1 MTNGWKGLIRMRCE
15 NCGGT
20 LKLVNGAYE
29 CEHCHSRYAKDPLY
43 ENTEVAIRYV
53 EADDFGRRTK
63 DSLIAQN
70 VYSRLEALNINTF
83 YQHASVEDLSGE
95 EMERACTSAIDSA
108 KILIILAG
116 SEEHFSKLL
125 SQNKELLSKKKIIPI
140 YFDMNAYDMPSE
152 ISAYQ
157 AVNLDNVGAIED
169 LAKNI
174 LILLGRNNEA
184 DDLKANKKAFSKKKK
199 ITLITCI
206 TLITILMCTAI
217 YIVFGTAYVLPSKK
231 YDKAEQLISEQKYVD
246 AIDILDALKDY
257 KNSQNLLKNIYA
269 QYGGYYLDNK
279 SGVGL
284 HINITGA
291 SRADVAI
298 TIVTSKNTVVK
309 ITESAAI
316 TKNEIHFEYND
327 SQNNQGT
334 VNIILK
340 NDGID
345 LTISSDDERNIF
357 FALADK
363 SDQPIT
369 KAIDRKTLMNW
380 LETKI
385 SMSQIKAQGYEI
397 ELYSSNTLYHS
408 HILYQIKNTDIIL
421 TMLDWDFSE
430 SAKRDEGEKLS
441 DRILFGITAPADI
454 ICPDSIGKKYE
465 PFVDG
470 DILYWPGGIPDRA
483 PGDGDISTYL
493 AITNYY
499 ENKSNKI
506 AADTQIGFTSKNIL
520 TPENWELLMVNILEE
535 KVESYGDEYY
545 ALSTDNGGRAVYLAE
560 SKTHMLFAFDASD
573 LEDRDSYAL
582 FKINRTTREVTFIGE
597 APHDFNYWADY
608 DWELYYPELESE
620 FTINHYD

>member
-1 MTNGWKGLIRMRCE
+1 MTNGWKGLIRMKCE
-15 NCGGT
+15 NCGGA

-95 EMERACTSAIDSA
+95 EMERACTSATDSA

-184 DDLKANKKAFSKKKK
+184 DDLKANKKAFTKKKK

-269 QYGGYYLDNK
+269 QYDGYYLDNK

-316 TKNEIHFEYND
+316 SKNAIHFEYND

-345 LTISSDDERNIF
+345 LTVSSNNEKNIF
-357 FALADK
+357 FALAEK

-369 KAIDRKTLMNW
+369 KEIDRKTLLNW

-385 SMSQIKAQGYEI
+385 SMSQIKALGYEI
-397 ELYSSNTLYHS
+397 EEYSLMERDGLNR
-408 HILYQIKNTDIIL
+408 LYQIKNTDIIL
-421 TMLDWDFSE
+421 AMFGLDISE
-430 SAKRDEGEKLS
+430 GADRGEGKELS
-441 DRILFGITAPADI
+441 DKILFGIMAPADI
-454 ICPDSIGKKYE
+454 ICPDCVGKEYE
-465 PFVDG
+465 PFIENDV
-470 DILYWPGGIPDRA
+470 LYWPGADVGEGPIGLDM
-483 PGDGDISTYL
+483 GVYSESKESK
-493 AITNYY
+493 IT
-499 ENKSNKI
+499 SN
-506 AADTQIGFTSKNIL
+506 TQIGLASKNIL
-520 TPENWELLMVNILEE
+520 TPENWESIMNEILKE

-545 ALSTDNGGRAVYLAE
+545 ALSADNGGSATYLAE
-560 SKTHMLFAFDASD
+560 SKTHMLFAFDASYLD
-573 LEDRDSYAL
+573 DRDSYAL
-582 FKINRTTREVTFIGE
+582 FNINRTTRDVTFVGE
-597 APHDFNYWADY
+597 VQHTFDDAENSNWQ
-608 DWELYYPELESE
+608 LYYPELESE
-620 FTINHYD
+620 FTINRYD

>member
-1 MTNGWKGLIRMRCE
+1 MTNGWKGLIRMKCE
-15 NCGGT
+15 NCGGA

-95 EMERACTSAIDSA
+95 EMERACTSATDSA

-269 QYGGYYLDNK
+269 QYDGYYLDNK

-316 TKNEIHFEYND
+316 SKNAIHFEYND

-345 LTISSDDERNIF
+345 LTVSSDDERNIF
-357 FALADK
+357 FALAEK

-369 KAIDRKTLMNW
+369 KEIDRKTLLNW

-385 SMSQIKAQGYEI
+385 SMSQIKALGYEI
-397 ELYSSNTLYHS
+397 EEYRLMERDGLNR
-408 HILYQIKNTDIIL
+408 LYQIKNTDIIL
-421 TMLDWDFSE
+421 AMFGLDISE
-430 SAKRDEGEKLS
+430 GADRGEGKELNDK
-441 DRILFGITAPADI
+441 ILFGIMAPADI
-454 ICPDSIGKKYE
+454 ICPDCVGKEYE
-465 PFVDG
+465 PFIENDV
-470 DILYWPGGIPDRA
+470 LYWPGADVGEGPIGLDM
-483 PGDGDISTYL
+483 GVYSESKESK
-493 AITNYY
+493 IT
-499 ENKSNKI
+499 SN
-506 AADTQIGFTSKNIL
+506 TQIGLTSKNIL
-520 TPENWELLMVNILEE
+520 TPENWESIMNKLLEE

-545 ALSTDNGGRAVYLAE
+545 ALSADNGGRAVYLAE
-560 SKTHMLFAFDASD
+560 SKTHMLFAFDASYLD
-573 LEDRDSYAL
+573 DRDSYAL
-582 FKINRTTREVTFIGE
+582 FKINRTTRDVTFVGE
-597 APHDFNYWADY
+597 VPHTFDY
-608 DWELYYPELESE
+608 AETSDWQLYYPELESE
-620 FTINHYD
+620 FTINRYD

>member
-1 MTNGWKGLIRMRCE
+1 MTNGWKGLIRMKCE
-15 NCGGT
+15 NCGGA

-95 EMERACTSAIDSA
+95 EMERACASAIDSA

-206 TLITILMCTAI
+206 TLITILMCSAI

-231 YDKAEQLISEQKYVD
+231 YDKAGQLISEQKYVD

-269 QYGGYYLDNK
+269 QYSGYYYDKESN
-279 SGVGL
+279 VGL
-284 HINITGA
+284 HINIVED

-327 SQNNQGT
+327 SQNNHGT

-357 FALADK
+357 FALAGK
-363 SDQPIT
+363 SDQPVT
-369 KAIDRKTLMNW
+369 KAIDRKTLLNW

-385 SMSQIKAQGYEI
+385 SMSQIKALGYEI
-397 ELYSSNTLYHS
+397 EEYRLMERDGLNR
-408 HILYQIKNTDIIL
+408 LYQIKNTDIIL
-421 TMLDWDFSE
+421 AMFGLDISE
-430 SAKRDEGEKLS
+430 GADRGEGKELNDK
-441 DRILFGITAPADI
+441 ILFGIMAPADI
-454 ICPDSIGKKYE
+454 ICPDCVGKEYE
-465 PFVDG
+465 PFIENDV
-470 DILYWPGGIPDRA
+470 LYWPGADVGEGPIGLDM
-483 PGDGDISTYL
+483 GVYSESKESK
-493 AITNYY
+493 IT
-499 ENKSNKI
+499 SN
-506 AADTQIGFTSKNIL
+506 TQIGLASKNIL
-520 TPENWELLMVNILEE
+520 TPENWESIMNEILKE

-545 ALSTDNGGRAVYLAE
+545 ALSADNGGSATYLAE
-560 SKTHMLFAFDASD
+560 NKTHMLFAYYN
-573 LEDRDSYAL
+573 RDMSLRNLYAL
-582 FKINRTTREVTFIGE
+582 FKIDRTTREVTFVGE
-597 APHDFNYWADY
+597 VPSVFSEEDAD
-608 DWELYYPELESE
+608 WKLYYPELENE
-620 FTINHYD
+620 FTINRYD

>member
-1 MTNGWKGLIRMRCE
+1 MTNGWKGLIRMKCE
-15 NCGGT
+15 NCGGA

-43 ENTEVAIRYV
+43 ENTEVAICYV

-95 EMERACTSAIDSA
+95 EMERACASATDSA

-157 AVNLDNVGAIED
+157 AVNLGNVGAIED

-174 LILLGRNNEA
+174 LILLGKNNEA

-206 TLITILMCTAI
+206 TLIIILICTAI

-357 FALADK
+357 FALAEK

-369 KAIDRKTLMNW
+369 KEIDRKTLLNW

-385 SMSQIKAQGYEI
+385 SMSQIKALGYEI
-397 ELYSSNTLYHS
+397 EEYRLMERDGLNR
-408 HILYQIKNTDIIL
+408 LYQIKNTDIIL
-421 TMLDWDFSE
+421 AMFGLDISE
-430 SAKRDEGEKLS
+430 GADRGEGKELS
-441 DRILFGITAPADI
+441 DKILFGIMAPADI
-454 ICPDSIGKKYE
+454 ICPDCVGKEYE
-465 PFVDG
+465 PFIENDV
-470 DILYWPGGIPDRA
+470 LYWPGADVGEGPIGLDM
-483 PGDGDISTYL
+483 GVYSESKESK
-493 AITNYY
+493 IT
-499 ENKSNKI
+499 SN
-506 AADTQIGFTSKNIL
+506 TQIGLASKNIL
-520 TPENWELLMVNILEE
+520 TPENWESIMNEILEE

-545 ALSTDNGGRAVYLAE
+545 ALSADNGGSATYLAE
-560 SKTHMLFAFDASD
+560 SKTHMLFAFDASYLD
-573 LEDRDSYAL
+573 DRDSYAL
-582 FKINRTTREVTFIGE
+582 FNINRTTRDVTFVGE
-597 APHDFNYWADY
+597 VPHTFDDAENS
-608 DWELYYPELESE
+608 DWQLYYPELESE
-620 FTINHYD
+620 FTINRYD

>member
-1 MTNGWKGLIRMRCE
+1 MTNGWKGLIRMKCE
-15 NCGGT
+15 NCGGA

-95 EMERACTSAIDSA
+95 EMERACASAADSA

-206 TLITILMCTAI
+206 TLITILMCSAI

-231 YDKAEQLISEQKYVD
+231 YDKAGQLISEQKYVD

-269 QYGGYYLDNK
+269 QYSGYYYDKESN
-279 SGVGL
+279 VGL
-284 HINITGA
+284 HINIVED

-327 SQNNQGT
+327 SQNNHGT

-357 FALADK
+357 FALAGK
-363 SDQPIT
+363 SDQPVT
-369 KAIDRKTLMNW
+369 KAIDRKTLLNW

-385 SMSQIKAQGYEI
+385 SMSQIKALGYEI
-397 ELYSSNTLYHS
+397 EEYRLMERDGLNR
-408 HILYQIKNTDIIL
+408 LYQIKNTDIIL
-421 TMLDWDFSE
+421 AMFGLDISE
-430 SAKRDEGEKLS
+430 GADRGEGKELNDK
-441 DRILFGITAPADI
+441 ILFGIMAPADI
-454 ICPDSIGKKYE
+454 ICPDCVGKEYE
-465 PFVDG
+465 PFIENDV
-470 DILYWPGGIPDRA
+470 LYWPGADVGEGPIGLDM
-483 PGDGDISTYL
+483 GVYSESKESK
-493 AITNYY
+493 IT
-499 ENKSNKI
+499 SN
-506 AADTQIGFTSKNIL
+506 TQIGLASKNIL
-520 TPENWELLMVNILEE
+520 TPENWESIMNEILKE

-545 ALSTDNGGRAVYLAE
+545 ALSADNGGSATYLAE
-560 SKTHMLFAFDASD
+560 NKTHMLFAYYN
-573 LEDRDSYAL
+573 RDMSLRNLYAL
-582 FKINRTTREVTFIGE
+582 FKIDRTTREVTFVGE
-597 APHDFNYWADY
+597 VPSVFSEEDAD
-608 DWELYYPELESE
+608 WKLYYPELENE
-620 FTINHYD
+620 FTINRYD

>member
-15 NCGGT
+15 NCGGA

-43 ENTEVAIRYV
+43 ENTEVAICYV

-95 EMERACTSAIDSA
+95 EMERACASATDSA

-140 YFDMNAYDMPSE
+140 YFDMNAYDIPSE

-231 YDKAEQLISEQKYVD
+231 YDKAEQLISEHKYVD

-257 KNSQNLLKNIYA
+257 KNSQNLMKNIYA
-269 QYGGYYLDNK
+269 QYDGYYLDNK
-279 SGVGL
+279 SGIGL

-316 TKNEIHFEYND
+316 SKNAIHFQYND

-345 LTISSDDERNIF
+345 LTVSSNNEKNIF
-357 FALADK
+357 FALAEK
-363 SDQPIT
+363 SDQPIS
-369 KAIDRKTLMNW
+369 KEIDRKTLLNW

-385 SMSQIKAQGYEI
+385 SMSQIKALGYEI
-397 ELYSSNTLYHS
+397 EEYSLMERDGLNR
-408 HILYQIKNTDIIL
+408 LYQIKNTDIIL
-421 TMLDWDFSE
+421 AMFGLDISE
-430 SAKRDEGEKLS
+430 GADRGEGKELS
-441 DRILFGITAPADI
+441 DKILFGIMAPADI
-454 ICPDSIGKKYE
+454 ICPDCVGKEYE
-465 PFVDG
+465 PFIENEV
-470 DILYWPGGIPDRA
+470 LYWPGADVGEGPIGLDM
-483 PGDGDISTYL
+483 GVYSESKESK
-493 AITNYY
+493 IT
-499 ENKSNKI
+499 SN
-506 AADTQIGFTSKNIL
+506 TQIGLASKNIL
-520 TPENWELLMVNILEE
+520 TPENWESIMNEILKE

-545 ALSTDNGGRAVYLAE
+545 ALSADNGGSATYLAE
-560 SKTHMLFAFDASD
+560 SKTHMLFAFDASYLD
-573 LEDRDSYAL
+573 DRDSYAL
-582 FKINRTTREVTFIGE
+582 FNINRTTRDVTFVGE
-597 APHDFNYWADY
+597 VQHTFDDAENS
-608 DWELYYPELESE
+608 DWQLYYPELESE
-620 FTINHYD
+620 FTINRYEN

>member
-1 MTNGWKGLIRMRCE
+1 MTNGWKGLIRMKCE
-15 NCGGT
+15 NCGGA

-95 EMERACTSAIDSA
+95 EMERACASAADSA

-174 LILLGRNNEA
+174 LILLGRNNET

-206 TLITILMCTAI
+206 TLITILMCSAI

-269 QYGGYYLDNK
+269 QYSGYYYDKESN
-279 SGVGL
+279 VGL
-284 HINITGA
+284 HINIVED

-327 SQNNQGT
+327 SQNNHGT
-334 VNIILK
+334 VNIIFK

-357 FALADK
+357 FALAGK
-363 SDQPIT
+363 SDQPVT
-369 KAIDRKTLMNW
+369 KAIDRKTLLNW

-385 SMSQIKAQGYEI
+385 SMSQIKALGYEI
-397 ELYSSNTLYHS
+397 EEYRLMERDGLNR
-408 HILYQIKNTDIIL
+408 LYQIKNTDIIL
-421 TMLDWDFSE
+421 AMFGLDISE
-430 SAKRDEGEKLS
+430 GADRGEGKELNDK
-441 DRILFGITAPADI
+441 ILFGIMAPADI
-454 ICPDSIGKKYE
+454 ICPDCVGKEYE
-465 PFVDG
+465 PFIENDV
-470 DILYWPGGIPDRA
+470 LYWPGADVGEGPIGLDM
-483 PGDGDISTYL
+483 GVYSESKESK
-493 AITNYY
+493 IT
-499 ENKSNKI
+499 SN
-506 AADTQIGFTSKNIL
+506 TQIGLTSKNIL
-520 TPENWELLMVNILEE
+520 TPENWESIMNKLLEE

-545 ALSTDNGGRAVYLAE
+545 ALSADNGGRAVYLAE
-560 SKTHMLFAFDASD
+560 SKTHMLFAYYN
-573 LEDRDSYAL
+573 RDMSLRNLYAL
-582 FKINRTTREVTFIGE
+582 FKIDRTTREVTFVGE
-597 APHDFNYWADY
+597 VPSVFSEEDAD
-608 DWELYYPELESE
+608 WKLYYPELENE
-620 FTINHYD
+620 FTINRYEN

>member
-1 MTNGWKGLIRMRCE
+1 MTNGWKGLIRMKCE
-15 NCGGT
+15 NCGGA

-95 EMERACTSAIDSA
+95 EMERACASVADSA

-206 TLITILMCTAI
+206 TLITILMCSAI

-231 YDKAEQLISEQKYVD
+231 YDKAGQLISEQKYVD

-269 QYGGYYLDNK
+269 QYSGYYYDKESN
-279 SGVGL
+279 VGL
-284 HINITGA
+284 HINIVED

-327 SQNNQGT
+327 SQNNHGT

-357 FALADK
+357 FALAGK
-363 SDQPIT
+363 SDQPVT
-369 KAIDRKTLMNW
+369 KAIDRKTLLNW

-385 SMSQIKAQGYEI
+385 SMSQIKALGYEI
-397 ELYSSNTLYHS
+397 EEYRLMERDGLNR
-408 HILYQIKNTDIIL
+408 LYQIKNTDIIL
-421 TMLDWDFSE
+421 AMFGLDISE
-430 SAKRDEGEKLS
+430 GADRGEGKELNDK
-441 DRILFGITAPADI
+441 ILFGIMAPADI
-454 ICPDSIGKKYE
+454 ICPDCVGKEYE
-465 PFVDG
+465 PFIENDV
-470 DILYWPGGIPDRA
+470 LYWPGADVGEGPIGLDM
-483 PGDGDISTYL
+483 GVYSESKESK
-493 AITNYY
+493 IT
-499 ENKSNKI
+499 SN
-506 AADTQIGFTSKNIL
+506 TQIGLTSKNIL

-545 ALSTDNGGRAVYLAE
+545 ALSADNGGRAVYLAE

-620 FTINHYD
+620 FTINRYD

>member
-1 MTNGWKGLIRMRCE
+1 MTNGWKGLIRMKCE
-15 NCGGT
+15 NCGGA

-95 EMERACTSAIDSA
+95 EMERACTSATDSA

-140 YFDMNAYDMPSE
+140 YFDMNAYDIPSE

-217 YIVFGTAYVLPSKK
+217 YIVFGTVYVLPSKK

-269 QYGGYYLDNK
+269 QYDGYYLDNK

-316 TKNEIHFEYND
+316 SKNAIHFEYND

-345 LTISSDDERNIF
+345 LTVSSNNEKNIF
-357 FALADK
+357 FALAEK

-369 KAIDRKTLMNW
+369 KEIDRKTLLNW

-385 SMSQIKAQGYEI
+385 SMSQIKALGYEI
-397 ELYSSNTLYHS
+397 EEYSLMERDGLNR
-408 HILYQIKNTDIIL
+408 LYQIKNTDIIL
-421 TMLDWDFSE
+421 AMFGLDISE
-430 SAKRDEGEKLS
+430 GADRGEGKELS
-441 DRILFGITAPADI
+441 DKILFGIMAPADI
-454 ICPDSIGKKYE
+454 ICPDCVGKEYE
-465 PFVDG
+465 PFIENDV
-470 DILYWPGGIPDRA
+470 LYWPGADVGEGPIGLDM
-483 PGDGDISTYL
+483 GVYSESKESK
-493 AITNYY
+493 IT
-499 ENKSNKI
+499 SN
-506 AADTQIGFTSKNIL
+506 TQIGLASKNIL
-520 TPENWELLMVNILEE
+520 TPENWESIMNEILKE

-545 ALSTDNGGRAVYLAE
+545 ALSADNGGSATYLAE
-560 SKTHMLFAFDASD
+560 SKTHMLFAFDASYLD
-573 LEDRDSYAL
+573 DRDSYAL
-582 FKINRTTREVTFIGE
+582 FNINRTTRDVTFVGE
-597 APHDFNYWADY
+597 VQHTFDDAENS
-608 DWELYYPELESE
+608 DWQLYYPELESE
-620 FTINHYD
+620 FTINRYD

>member
-1 MTNGWKGLIRMRCE
+1 MTNGWKGLIRMKCE
-15 NCGGT
+15 NCGGA

-95 EMERACTSAIDSA
+95 EMERACASATDSA

-125 SQNKELLSKKKIIPI
+125 SQNKKLLSKKKIIPI

-369 KAIDRKTLMNW
+369 KAIDRKTLLNW

-385 SMSQIKAQGYEI
+385 SMSQIKALGYEI
-397 ELYSSNTLYHS
+397 EEYSLMERDGLNR
-408 HILYQIKNTDIIL
+408 LYQIKNTDIIL
-421 TMLDWDFSE
+421 AMFGLDISE
-430 SAKRDEGEKLS
+430 GADRGEGKELS
-441 DRILFGITAPADI
+441 DKILFGIMAPADI
-454 ICPDSIGKKYE
+454 ICPDCVGKEYE
-465 PFVDG
+465 PFIENDV
-470 DILYWPGGIPDRA
+470 LYWPGADVGEGPIGLDM
-483 PGDGDISTYL
+483 GVYSESKESK
-493 AITNYY
+493 IT
-499 ENKSNKI
+499 SN
-506 AADTQIGFTSKNIL
+506 TQIGLTSKNIL
-520 TPENWELLMVNILEE
+520 TPENWESIMNEILKE

-545 ALSTDNGGRAVYLAE
+545 ALSADDGGATEYLAE
-560 SKTHMLFAFDASD
+560 NKTHMLFAYYN
-573 LEDRDSYAL
+573 RDMSLRNLYAL
-582 FKINRTTREVTFIGE
+582 FKIDRTTREVTFVGE
-597 APHDFNYWADY
+597 VPSVFSEEDAD
-608 DWELYYPELESE
+608 WKLYYPELENE
-620 FTINHYD
+620 FTINRYD

>member
-1 MTNGWKGLIRMRCE
+1 MTNGWKGLIRMKCE
-15 NCGGT
+15 NCGGA

-95 EMERACTSAIDSA
+95 EMERACTSATDSA

-184 DDLKANKKAFSKKKK
+184 DDLKANKKAFLKKKK

-269 QYGGYYLDNK
+269 QYGGYYYDKESN
-279 SGVGL
+279 VGF
-284 HINITGA
+284 HINIVGD

-316 TKNEIHFEYND
+316 TKNKIHFEYND

-345 LTISSDDERNIF
+345 LTISSDDEKKIF
-357 FALADK
+357 FALAGK
-363 SDQPIT
+363 SDQPVT
-369 KAIDRKTLMNW
+369 KAIDRKTLLNW

-385 SMSQIKAQGYEI
+385 SMSQIKALGYEI
-397 ELYSSNTLYHS
+397 EEYRLMERDGLNR
-408 HILYQIKNTDIIL
+408 LYQIKNTDIIL
-421 TMLDWDFSE
+421 AMFGLDISE
-430 SAKRDEGEKLS
+430 GADRGEGKELNDK
-441 DRILFGITAPADI
+441 ILFGIMAPADI
-454 ICPDSIGKKYE
+454 ICPDCVGKEYE
-465 PFVDG
+465 PFIENDV
-470 DILYWPGGIPDRA
+470 LYWPGADVGEGPIGLDMGVYSERRE
-483 PGDGDISTYL
+483 SK
-493 AITNYY
+493 IT
-499 ENKSNKI
+499 SN
-506 AADTQIGFTSKNIL
+506 TQIGLASKNIL
-520 TPENWELLMVNILEE
+520 TPENWESIMNEILKE

-545 ALSTDNGGRAVYLAE
+545 ALSADNGGSATYLAE
-560 SKTHMLFAFDASD
+560 SKTHMLFAFDASY
-573 LEDRDSYAL
+573 LYDRDSYAL
-582 FKINRTTREVTFIGE
+582 FNINRTTRDVTFVGE
-597 APHDFNYWADY
+597 VPHTFDDSENS
-608 DWELYYPELESE
+608 DWQLYYPELESE
-620 FTINHYD
+620 FTINRYD

>member
-1 MTNGWKGLIRMRCE
+1 MTNGWKGLIRMKCE
-15 NCGGT
+15 NCGGA

-95 EMERACTSAIDSA
+95 EMVRACTSATDSA

-316 TKNEIHFEYND
+316 TKNKIHFEYND

-345 LTISSDDERNIF
+345 LTISSDDEKKMF

-369 KAIDRKTLMNW
+369 KAIDRKTLLNW

-385 SMSQIKAQGYEI
+385 SMSQIKALGYEI
-397 ELYSSNTLYHS
+397 EEYRLMERDGLNR
-408 HILYQIKNTDIIL
+408 LYQIKNTDIIL
-421 TMLDWDFSE
+421 AMFGLDISE
-430 SAKRDEGEKLS
+430 GADRGEGKELS
-441 DRILFGITAPADI
+441 DKILFGIMAPADI
-454 ICPDSIGKKYE
+454 ICSDCVGKEYE
-465 PFVDG
+465 PFIENDV
-470 DILYWPGGIPDRA
+470 LYWPGADVGEGPIGLDM
-483 PGDGDISTYL
+483 GVYSESKEL
-493 AITNYY
+493 KIT
-499 ENKSNKI
+499 SN
-506 AADTQIGFTSKNIL
+506 TQIGLTSKNIL

-545 ALSTDNGGRAVYLAE
+545 ALSADNGGSATYLAE
-560 SKTHMLFAFDASD
+560 SKTHMLFAFDASYLD
-573 LEDRDSYAL
+573 DRDSYAL
-582 FKINRTTREVTFIGE
+582 FNINRTTRDVTFVGE
-597 APHDFNYWADY
+597 VPHTFDDAENS
-608 DWELYYPELESE
+608 DWQLYYPELESE
-620 FTINHYD
+620 FTINRYD

>member
-1 MTNGWKGLIRMRCE
+1 MRCE

-20 LKLVNGAYE
+20 LKLVNGTYE

-43 ENTEVAIRYV
+43 ENTEVAICYV
-53 EADDFGRRTK
+53 EVDDFGRRTK

-83 YQHASVEDLSGE
+83 YQHASIEDLSGE
-95 EMERACTSAIDSA
+95 EMERACASATDSA

-269 QYGGYYLDNK
+269 QYSGYYYDKESN
-279 SGVGL
+279 VGL
-284 HINITGA
+284 HINIVED

-298 TIVTSKNTVVK
+298 TIVTSKNTVLK

-345 LTISSDDERNIF
+345 LTISSDDEKKIF
-357 FALADK
+357 FALAGK
-363 SDQPIT
+363 SDQPVT
-369 KAIDRKTLMNW
+369 KAIDRKTLLNW

-385 SMSQIKAQGYEI
+385 SMSQIKALGYEI
-397 ELYSSNTLYHS
+397 EEYRLMERDGLNR
-408 HILYQIKNTDIIL
+408 LYQIKNTDIIL
-421 TMLDWDFSE
+421 AMFGLDISE
-430 SAKRDEGEKLS
+430 GADRGEGKELS
-441 DRILFGITAPADI
+441 DKILFGIMAPADI
-454 ICPDSIGKKYE
+454 ICPDCVGKEYE
-465 PFVDG
+465 PFIENDV
-470 DILYWPGGIPDRA
+470 LYWPGADVGEGSIGLDM
-483 PGDGDISTYL
+483 GVYSESKESK
-493 AITNYY
+493 IT
-499 ENKSNKI
+499 SN
-506 AADTQIGFTSKNIL
+506 TQIGLTSKNIL
-520 TPENWELLMVNILEE
+520 TPENWESIMNKLLEE

-545 ALSTDNGGRAVYLAE
+545 ALSADDGGATEYLAE
-560 SKTHMLFAFDASD
+560 NKTHMLFAYYN
-573 LEDRDSYAL
+573 RDMSLRNLYAL
-582 FKINRTTREVTFIGE
+582 FKIDRTTREVTFLGE
-597 APHDFNYWADY
+597 VPSVFSEEDAD
-608 DWELYYPELESE
+608 WKLYYPELENE
-620 FTINHYD
+620 FTINRYD

>member
-20 LKLVNGAYE
+20 LKLVNGTYE

-43 ENTEVAIRYV
+43 ENTEVAICYV
-53 EADDFGRRTK
+53 EVDDFGRRTK

-83 YQHASVEDLSGE
+83 YQHASIEDLSGE
-95 EMERACTSAIDSA
+95 EMERACASATDSA

-269 QYGGYYLDNK
+269 QYSGYYYDKESN
-279 SGVGL
+279 VGL
-284 HINITGA
+284 HINIVED

-298 TIVTSKNTVVK
+298 TIVTSKNTVLK

-345 LTISSDDERNIF
+345 LTISSDDEKKIF
-357 FALADK
+357 FALAGK
-363 SDQPIT
+363 SDQPVT
-369 KAIDRKTLMNW
+369 KAIDRKTLLNW

-385 SMSQIKAQGYEI
+385 SMSQIKALGYEI
-397 ELYSSNTLYHS
+397 EEYRLMERDGLNR
-408 HILYQIKNTDIIL
+408 LYQIKNTDIIL
-421 TMLDWDFSE
+421 AMFGLDISE
-430 SAKRDEGEKLS
+430 GADRGEGKELS
-441 DRILFGITAPADI
+441 DKILFGIMAPADI
-454 ICPDSIGKKYE
+454 ICPDCVGKEYE
-465 PFVDG
+465 PFIENDV
-470 DILYWPGGIPDRA
+470 LYWPGADVGEGSIGLDM
-483 PGDGDISTYL
+483 GVYSESKESK
-493 AITNYY
+493 IT
-499 ENKSNKI
+499 SN
-506 AADTQIGFTSKNIL
+506 TQIGLTSKNIL
-520 TPENWELLMVNILEE
+520 TPENWESIMNKLLEE

-545 ALSTDNGGRAVYLAE
+545 ALSADDGGATEYLAE
-560 SKTHMLFAFDASD
+560 NKTHMLFAYYN
-573 LEDRDSYAL
+573 RDMSLRNLYAL
-582 FKINRTTREVTFIGE
+582 FKIDRTTREVTFLGE
-597 APHDFNYWADY
+597 VPSVFSEEDAD
-608 DWELYYPELESE
+608 WKLYYPELENE
-620 FTINHYD
+620 FTINRYD

>member
-1 MTNGWKGLIRMRCE
+1 MTNGWKGLIRMKCE
-15 NCGGT
+15 NCGGA

-29 CEHCHSRYAKDPLY
+29 CEHCHSRYAKDSLY

-70 VYSRLEALNINTF
+70 VYFRLEALNINTF

-169 LAKNI
+169 LDKNI

-184 DDLKANKKAFSKKKK
+184 DDLKVNKKAFSKKKK

-206 TLITILMCTAI
+206 TLITILMCTVI

-257 KNSQNLLKNIYA
+257 KNSQNLLKNLYA
-269 QYGGYYLDNK
+269 QYSGYYYDKESN
-279 SGVGL
+279 VGL
-284 HINITGA
+284 HINIVGD

-345 LTISSDDERNIF
+345 LTISSDDEKKIF
-357 FALADK
+357 FALAGK

-369 KAIDRKTLMNW
+369 KAIDRKTLLNW

-385 SMSQIKAQGYEI
+385 SMSQIKALGYEI
-397 ELYSSNTLYHS
+397 EEYSLMERDGLNR
-408 HILYQIKNTDIIL
+408 LYQIKNTDIIL
-421 TMLDWDFSE
+421 AMFGLDISE
-430 SAKRDEGEKLS
+430 GADRGEGKELS
-441 DRILFGITAPADI
+441 DKILFGIMAPADI
-454 ICPDSIGKKYE
+454 ICPDCVGKEYE
-465 PFVDG
+465 PFIENDV
-470 DILYWPGGIPDRA
+470 LYWPGADVGEGPIGLDM
-483 PGDGDISTYL
+483 GVYSESKESK
-493 AITNYY
+493 IT
-499 ENKSNKI
+499 SN
-506 AADTQIGFTSKNIL
+506 TQIGLTSKNIL
-520 TPENWELLMVNILEE
+520 TPENWESIMNEILKE

-545 ALSTDNGGRAVYLAE
+545 ALSADNGGSATYLAE
-560 SKTHMLFAFDASD
+560 SKTHMLFAYYNRDMSLRD
-573 LEDRDSYAL
+573 LYAL
-582 FKINRTTREVTFIGE
+582 FKIDRTTRDVTFLGE
-597 APHDFNYWADY
+597 VPSVFSEEDE
-608 DWELYYPELESE
+608 DWKLYYPELENE
-620 FTINHYD
+620 FTINRYD

>member
-15 NCGGT
+15 NCGGA

-95 EMERACTSAIDSA
+95 EMERACASATDSA

-269 QYGGYYLDNK
+269 QYSGYYYDKESN
-279 SGVGL
+279 VGL
-284 HINITGA
+284 HINIVED

-298 TIVTSKNTVVK
+298 TIITSKNTVLK

-357 FALADK
+357 FALAEK

-369 KAIDRKTLMNW
+369 KEIDRKTLLNW

-385 SMSQIKAQGYEI
+385 SMSQIKALGYEI
-397 ELYSSNTLYHS
+397 EEYRLMERDGLNR
-408 HILYQIKNTDIIL
+408 LYQIKNTDIIL
-421 TMLDWDFSE
+421 AMFGLDISE
-430 SAKRDEGEKLS
+430 GADRGEGKELNDK
-441 DRILFGITAPADI
+441 ILFGIMAPADI
-454 ICPDSIGKKYE
+454 ICPDCVGKEYE
-465 PFVDG
+465 PFIETDV
-470 DILYWPGGIPDRA
+470 LYWPGADVGEGPIGLDM
-483 PGDGDISTYL
+483 GVYSESKESK
-493 AITNYY
+493 IT
-499 ENKSNKI
+499 SN
-506 AADTQIGFTSKNIL
+506 TQIGLTSKNIL
-520 TPENWELLMVNILEE
+520 TPENWESIMNKLLEE

-545 ALSTDNGGRAVYLAE
+545 ALSADNGGRAVYLAE
-560 SKTHMLFAFDASD
+560 SKTHMLFAFDASYLD
-573 LEDRDSYAL
+573 NRDSYAL
-582 FKINRTTREVTFIGE
+582 FKINRTTRDVTFVGE
-597 APHDFNYWADY
+597 VPHTFDY
-608 DWELYYPELESE
+608 AETSDWQLYYPELESE
-620 FTINHYD
+620 FTINLND

>member
-1 MTNGWKGLIRMRCE
+1 
-15 NCGGT
+15 
-20 LKLVNGAYE
+20 
-29 CEHCHSRYAKDPLY
+29 
-43 ENTEVAIRYV
+43 
-53 EADDFGRRTK
+53 
-63 DSLIAQN
+63 
-70 VYSRLEALNINTF
+70 
-83 YQHASVEDLSGE
+83 
-95 EMERACTSAIDSA
+95 
-108 KILIILAG
+108 
-116 SEEHFSKLL
+116 
-125 SQNKELLSKKKIIPI
+125 
-140 YFDMNAYDMPSE
+140 MPSE

-369 KAIDRKTLMNW
+369 KAIDRKTLLNW

-385 SMSQIKAQGYEI
+385 SMSQIKALGYEI
-397 ELYSSNTLYHS
+397 EEYRLMERDGLNR
-408 HILYQIKNTDIIL
+408 LYQIKNTDIIL
-421 TMLDWDFSE
+421 AMFGLDISE
-430 SAKRDEGEKLS
+430 GADRGEGKELS
-441 DRILFGITAPADI
+441 DKILFGIMAPADI
-454 ICPDSIGKKYE
+454 ICPDCVGKEYE
-465 PFVDG
+465 PFIENDV
-470 DILYWPGGIPDRA
+470 LYWPGADVGEGPIGLDMGVYSERRE
-483 PGDGDISTYL
+483 SK
-493 AITNYY
+493 IT
-499 ENKSNKI
+499 SN
-506 AADTQIGFTSKNIL
+506 TQIGLTSKNIL
-520 TPENWELLMVNILEE
+520 TPENWESIMNEILKE
-535 KVESYGDEYY
+535 KIESYGDEYY
-545 ALSTDNGGRAVYLAE
+545 ALSADNGGSATYLAE
-560 SKTHMLFAFDASD
+560 SKTHMLFAFDASYLD
-573 LEDRDSYAL
+573 DRDSYAL
-582 FKINRTTREVTFIGE
+582 FNINRTTRDVTFVGE
-597 APHDFNYWADY
+597 VPHTFDDAENSNWQ
-608 DWELYYPELESE
+608 LYYPELESE
-620 FTINHYD
+620 FTINRYD

>member
-1 MTNGWKGLIRMRCE
+1 MTNGWKGLIRMKCE
-15 NCGGT
+15 NCGGA

-43 ENTEVAIRYV
+43 ENTEVAICYV

-95 EMERACTSAIDSA
+95 EMERACASATDSA

-140 YFDMNAYDMPSE
+140 YFDMSAYDMPSE

-184 DDLKANKKAFSKKKK
+184 DDLKVNKKAFSKKKK

-369 KAIDRKTLMNW
+369 KAIDRKTLLNW

-385 SMSQIKAQGYEI
+385 SMSQIKALGYEI
-397 ELYSSNTLYHS
+397 EEYRLMERDGLNR
-408 HILYQIKNTDIIL
+408 LYQIKNTDIIL
-421 TMLDWDFSE
+421 AMFGLDISE
-430 SAKRDEGEKLS
+430 GADRGEGKELNDK
-441 DRILFGITAPADI
+441 ILFGIMAPADI
-454 ICPDSIGKKYE
+454 ICPDCVGKEYE
-465 PFVDG
+465 PFIENDV
-470 DILYWPGGIPDRA
+470 LYWPGADVGEGPIGLDM
-483 PGDGDISTYL
+483 GVYSESKESK
-493 AITNYY
+493 IT
-499 ENKSNKI
+499 SN
-506 AADTQIGFTSKNIL
+506 TQIGLTSKNIL
-520 TPENWELLMVNILEE
+520 TPENWESIMNEILKE

-545 ALSTDNGGRAVYLAE
+545 ALSADDGGATEYLAE
-560 SKTHMLFAFDASD
+560 NKTHMLFAYYN
-573 LEDRDSYAL
+573 RDMSLRNLYAL
-582 FKINRTTREVTFIGE
+582 FKIDRTTREVTFLGE
-597 APHDFNYWADY
+597 VPSVFSEEDAD
-608 DWELYYPELESE
+608 WKLYYPELENE
-620 FTINHYD
+620 FTINRYEN

>member
-1 MTNGWKGLIRMRCE
+1 MTNGWKGLIRMKCE
-15 NCGGT
+15 NCGGA

-43 ENTEVAIRYV
+43 ENTEVTIRYV

-298 TIVTSKNTVVK
+298 TIVTSKNTVLK

-357 FALADK
+357 FALAEK

-369 KAIDRKTLMNW
+369 KAIDRKTLLNW

-385 SMSQIKAQGYEI
+385 SMSQIKALGYEI
-397 ELYSSNTLYHS
+397 EEYRLMERDGLNR
-408 HILYQIKNTDIIL
+408 LYQIKNTDIIL
-421 TMLDWDFSE
+421 AMFGLDISE
-430 SAKRDEGEKLS
+430 GADRGEGKELNDK
-441 DRILFGITAPADI
+441 ILFGIMAPADI
-454 ICPDSIGKKYE
+454 ICPDCVGKEYE
-465 PFVDG
+465 PFIENDV
-470 DILYWPGGIPDRA
+470 LYWPGADVGEGPIGLDM
-483 PGDGDISTYL
+483 GVYSESKESK
-493 AITNYY
+493 IT
-499 ENKSNKI
+499 SN
-506 AADTQIGFTSKNIL
+506 TQIGLTSKNIL
-520 TPENWELLMVNILEE
+520 TPENWESIMNEILKE

-545 ALSTDNGGRAVYLAE
+545 ALSADDGGATEYLAE
-560 SKTHMLFAFDASD
+560 NKTHMLFAFDASD

-620 FTINHYD
+620 FTINRYD

>member
-1 MTNGWKGLIRMRCE
+1 MRCE

-43 ENTEVAIRYV
+43 ENTEVAICYV
-53 EADDFGRRTK
+53 ESDDFGRRTK
-63 DSLIAQN
+63 DSLVAQN
-70 VYSRLEALNINTF
+70 VYARLEALNINTF

-95 EMERACTSAIDSA
+95 KMVKACASATDSA

-116 SEEHFSKLL
+116 SKEHFSKLL
-125 SQNKELLSKKKIIPI
+125 AQNKELLSKKKIIPV

-184 DDLKANKKAFSKKKK
+184 EDLKANKKAFSKKKK
-199 ITLITCI
+199 IILIACI
-206 TLITILMCTAI
+206 TLITILMCSVI

-246 AIDILDALKDY
+246 AIDILDALKNY
-257 KNSQNLLKNIYA
+257 KNSQNLLKNLYA
-269 QYGGYYLDNK
+269 QYSGYYYDKESN
-279 SGVGL
+279 VGL
-284 HINITGA
+284 HINIAGDA
-291 SRADVAI
+291 RADVAI
-298 TIVTSKNTVVK
+298 TIVTSDNTVVK

-316 TKNEIHFEYND
+316 TKNTIHFEYND
-327 SQNNQGT
+327 SQNKQGT
-334 VNIILK
+334 VVAELK

-345 LTISSDDERNIF
+345 LAISSDDEKKIF
-357 FALADK
+357 FALAGK
-363 SDQPIT
+363 SDQPVT
-369 KAIDRKTLMNW
+369 KAIDRKTLLNW

-385 SMSQIKAQGYEI
+385 SMLQIKAQGYEI
-397 ELYSSNTLYHS
+397 EEYRLMERDGTNRQ
-408 HILYQIKNTDIIL
+408 YQIKNTDIIL
-421 TMLDWDFSE
+421 VMFGEDISE
-430 SAKRDEGEKLS
+430 GTEIDERKKLS
-441 DRILFGITAPADI
+441 DKILFGIMAPASI
-454 ICPDSIGKKYE
+454 ICPDCVGKEYE
-465 PFVDG
+465 PFIENDV
-470 DILYWPGGIPDRA
+470 LYWPGADVGEIPIGLYMGA
-483 PGDGDISTYL
+483 YSESKEPK
-493 AITNYY
+493 IT
-499 ENKSNKI
+499 SN
-506 AADTQIGFTSKNIL
+506 TQIGLASKNIL
-520 TPENWELLMVNILEE
+520 TPENWESIMNEILKE

-545 ALSTDNGGRAVYLAE
+545 ALSADNGGSATYLAE

-597 APHDFNYWADY
+597 APHDFNYLADY

-620 FTINHYD
+620 FAINRYD

>member
-1 MTNGWKGLIRMRCE
+1 MTNGWKGLIRMKCE
-15 NCGGT
+15 NCGGA

-95 EMERACTSAIDSA
+95 EMERACASAADSA

-206 TLITILMCTAI
+206 TLITILMCSAI

-269 QYGGYYLDNK
+269 QYSGYYYDKESN
-279 SGVGL
+279 VGL
-284 HINITGA
+284 HINIVED

-327 SQNNQGT
+327 SQNNHGT
-334 VNIILK
+334 VNIIFK

-357 FALADK
+357 FALAGK
-363 SDQPIT
+363 SDQPVT
-369 KAIDRKTLMNW
+369 KAIDRKTLLNW

-385 SMSQIKAQGYEI
+385 SMSQIKALGYEI
-397 ELYSSNTLYHS
+397 EEYRLMERDGLNR
-408 HILYQIKNTDIIL
+408 LYQIKNTDIIL
-421 TMLDWDFSE
+421 AMFGLDISE
-430 SAKRDEGEKLS
+430 GADRGEGKELNDK
-441 DRILFGITAPADI
+441 ILFGIMAPADI
-454 ICPDSIGKKYE
+454 ICPDCVGKEYE
-465 PFVDG
+465 PFIENDV
-470 DILYWPGGIPDRA
+470 LYWPGADVGEGPIGLDM
-483 PGDGDISTYL
+483 GVYSESKESK
-493 AITNYY
+493 IT
-499 ENKSNKI
+499 SN
-506 AADTQIGFTSKNIL
+506 TQIGLTSKNIL
-520 TPENWELLMVNILEE
+520 TPENWESIMNKLLEE

-545 ALSTDNGGRAVYLAE
+545 ALSADNGGRAVYLAE
-560 SKTHMLFAFDASD
+560 SKTHMLFAFDASY
-573 LEDRDSYAL
+573 LNDRDSYAL
-582 FKINRTTREVTFIGE
+582 FKINRTTRDVTFVGE
-597 APHDFNYWADY
+597 VPHTFDY
-608 DWELYYPELESE
+608 AETSDWQLYYPELESE
-620 FTINHYD
+620 FTINLND

>member
-1 MTNGWKGLIRMRCE
+1 MKCE
-15 NCGGT
+15 NCGGA

-29 CEHCHSRYAKDPLY
+29 CEHCHSRYAKDSLY
-43 ENTEVAIRYV
+43 ENTEVAIRYI

-63 DSLIAQN
+63 ESLIAQN

-95 EMERACTSAIDSA
+95 EMERACASATDSA

-184 DDLKANKKAFSKKKK
+184 DDLKVNKKAFSKKKK

-269 QYGGYYLDNK
+269 QYSGYYYDKESNI
-279 SGVGL
+279 GL
-284 HINITGA
+284 HINIVED

-345 LTISSDDERNIF
+345 LTISSDDEKNIF

-369 KAIDRKTLMNW
+369 KAIDRKTLLNW

-385 SMSQIKAQGYEI
+385 SMSQIKALGYEI
-397 ELYSSNTLYHS
+397 EEYSLMERDGLNR
-408 HILYQIKNTDIIL
+408 LYQIKNTDIIL
-421 TMLDWDFSE
+421 AMFGLDISE
-430 SAKRDEGEKLS
+430 GADRGEGKELS
-441 DRILFGITAPADI
+441 DKILFGIMAPADI
-454 ICPDSIGKKYE
+454 ICPDCVGKEYE
-465 PFVDG
+465 PFIENDV
-470 DILYWPGGIPDRA
+470 LYWPGADVGEA
-483 PGDGDISTYL
+483 PIGLYMGDYSERRESK
-493 AITNYY
+493 IT
-499 ENKSNKI
+499 SN
-506 AADTQIGFTSKNIL
+506 TQIGLASKNIL
-520 TPENWELLMVNILEE
+520 TPENWESIMNEILKE

-545 ALSTDNGGRAVYLAE
+545 ALSADNGGSATYLAE
-560 SKTHMLFAFDASD
+560 SKTHMLFAFDASYLD
-573 LEDRDSYAL
+573 DRDSYAL
-582 FKINRTTREVTFIGE
+582 FNINRTTRDVTFVGE
-597 APHDFNYWADY
+597 VPHTFDDAENS
-608 DWELYYPELESE
+608 DWQLYYPELESE
-620 FTINHYD
+620 FTINRYD

>member
-1 MTNGWKGLIRMRCE
+1 MTNGWKGLIRMKCE
-15 NCGGT
+15 NCGGA

-95 EMERACTSAIDSA
+95 EMERACASATDSA

-269 QYGGYYLDNK
+269 QYSGYYYDKESN
-279 SGVGL
+279 VGL
-284 HINITGA
+284 HINIVENSIVEN

-298 TIVTSKNTVVK
+298 TIVTSKNTVLK

-316 TKNEIHFEYND
+316 TK
-327 SQNNQGT
+327 
-334 VNIILK
+334 K
-340 NDGID
+340 
-345 LTISSDDERNIF
+345 R
-357 FALADK
+357 
-363 SDQPIT
+363 
-369 KAIDRKTLMNW
+369 
-380 LETKI
+380 
-385 SMSQIKAQGYEI
+385 
-397 ELYSSNTLYHS
+397 NTL
-408 HILYQIKNTDIIL
+408 
-421 TMLDWDFSE
+421 
-430 SAKRDEGEKLS
+430 
-441 DRILFGITAPADI
+441 
-454 ICPDSIGKKYE
+454 
-465 PFVDG
+465 
-470 DILYWPGGIPDRA
+470 
-483 PGDGDISTYL
+483 
-493 AITNYY
+493 
-499 ENKSNKI
+499 
-506 AADTQIGFTSKNIL
+506 
-520 TPENWELLMVNILEE
+520 
-535 KVESYGDEYY
+535 
-545 ALSTDNGGRAVYLAE
+545 
-560 SKTHMLFAFDASD
+560 
-573 LEDRDSYAL
+573 
-582 FKINRTTREVTFIGE
+582 
-597 APHDFNYWADY
+597 
-608 DWELYYPELESE
+608 
-620 FTINHYD
+620 

>member
-1 MTNGWKGLIRMRCE
+1 MKCE
-15 NCGGT
+15 NCGGA

-95 EMERACTSAIDSA
+95 EMERACASATDSA

-184 DDLKANKKAFSKKKK
+184 DDLKANKKVFSKKKK

-206 TLITILMCTAI
+206 TLITILMCTVI

-257 KNSQNLLKNIYA
+257 KNSQNLLKNLYA
-269 QYGGYYLDNK
+269 QYSGYYYDKESN
-279 SGVGL
+279 VGL
-284 HINITGA
+284 HINIVGD

-298 TIVTSKNTVVK
+298 TIVTSKNAVVK

-340 NDGID
+340 NDAID
-345 LTISSDDERNIF
+345 LTISSDDEKKIF
-357 FALADK
+357 FALAEK

-369 KAIDRKTLMNW
+369 KEIDRKTLLNW

-397 ELYSSNTLYHS
+397 EEYRLMERNGFNRQ
-408 HILYQIKNTDIIL
+408 YQIKNTDIIL
-421 TMLDWDFSE
+421 VMFGEDISE
-430 SAKRDEGEKLS
+430 GTEIGERKKLS
-441 DRILFGITAPADI
+441 DKILFGIMAPADI
-454 ICPDSIGKKYE
+454 ICPDCVGKEYE
-465 PFVDG
+465 PFIENDV
-470 DILYWPGGIPDRA
+470 LYWPGADVGEGPIGLDM
-483 PGDGDISTYL
+483 GVYSESKESK
-493 AITNYY
+493 IT
-499 ENKSNKI
+499 SN
-506 AADTQIGFTSKNIL
+506 TQIGLASKNIL
-520 TPENWELLMVNILEE
+520 TPENWESIMNEILKE

-545 ALSTDNGGRAVYLAE
+545 ALSADDGGAAEYLAE
-560 SKTHMLFAFDASD
+560 NKTHMLFAYYNRDMSLRD
-573 LEDRDSYAL
+573 LYAL
-582 FKINRTTREVTFIGE
+582 FKIDRTTRDVTFLGE
-597 APHDFNYWADY
+597 VPSVFSEGDAD
-608 DWELYYPELESE
+608 WKLYYPELENE
-620 FTINHYD
+620 FTINRYEN

>member
-1 MTNGWKGLIRMRCE
+1 MTNGWKGLIRMKCE
-15 NCGGT
+15 NCGGA

-70 VYSRLEALNINTF
+70 VYSRLDALNINTF

-369 KAIDRKTLMNW
+369 KAIDRKTLLNW

-385 SMSQIKAQGYEI
+385 SMSQIKALGYEI
-397 ELYSSNTLYHS
+397 EEYRLMERDGLNR
-408 HILYQIKNTDIIL
+408 LYQIKNTDIIL
-421 TMLDWDFSE
+421 AMFGLDISE
-430 SAKRDEGEKLS
+430 GADRGEGKELNDK
-441 DRILFGITAPADI
+441 ILFGIMAPADI
-454 ICPDSIGKKYE
+454 ICPDCVGKEYE
-465 PFVDG
+465 PFIENDV
-470 DILYWPGGIPDRA
+470 LYWPGADVGEGPIGLDM
-483 PGDGDISTYL
+483 GVYSESKESK
-493 AITNYY
+493 IT
-499 ENKSNKI
+499 SN
-506 AADTQIGFTSKNIL
+506 TQIGLTSKNIL
-520 TPENWELLMVNILEE
+520 TPENWESIMNEILKE

-545 ALSTDNGGRAVYLAE
+545 ALSADDGGATEYLAE
-560 SKTHMLFAFDASD
+560 NKTHMLFAYYN
-573 LEDRDSYAL
+573 RDMSLRNLYAL
-582 FKINRTTREVTFIGE
+582 FKIDRTTREVTFVGE
-597 APHDFNYWADY
+597 VPSVFSEEDAD
-608 DWELYYPELESE
+608 WKLYYPELENE
-620 FTINHYD
+620 FTINRYD

>member
-1 MTNGWKGLIRMRCE
+1 MTNGWKGLIRMKCE
-15 NCGGT
+15 NCGGA

-43 ENTEVAIRYV
+43 ENTEVAICYV

-83 YQHASVEDLSGE
+83 YQQASVEDLSGE
-95 EMERACTSAIDSA
+95 EMERACASATDSA

-140 YFDMNAYDMPSE
+140 YFDMSAYDMPSE

-184 DDLKANKKAFSKKKK
+184 DDLKVNKKAFSKKKK

-369 KAIDRKTLMNW
+369 KAIDRKTLLNW

-385 SMSQIKAQGYEI
+385 SMSQIKALGYEI
-397 ELYSSNTLYHS
+397 EEYRLMERDGLNR
-408 HILYQIKNTDIIL
+408 LYQIKNTDIIL
-421 TMLDWDFSE
+421 AMFGLDISE
-430 SAKRDEGEKLS
+430 GADRGEGKELNDK
-441 DRILFGITAPADI
+441 ILFGIMAPADI
-454 ICPDSIGKKYE
+454 ICPDCVGKEYE
-465 PFVDG
+465 PFIENDV
-470 DILYWPGGIPDRA
+470 LYWPGADVGEGPIGLDM
-483 PGDGDISTYL
+483 GVYSESKESK
-493 AITNYY
+493 IT
-499 ENKSNKI
+499 SN
-506 AADTQIGFTSKNIL
+506 TQIGLTSKNIL
-520 TPENWELLMVNILEE
+520 TPENWESIMNEILKE

-545 ALSTDNGGRAVYLAE
+545 ALSADDGGATEYLAE
-560 SKTHMLFAFDASD
+560 NKTHMLFAYYN
-573 LEDRDSYAL
+573 RDMSLRNLYAL
-582 FKINRTTREVTFIGE
+582 FKIDRTTREVTFLGE
-597 APHDFNYWADY
+597 VPSVFSEEDAD
-608 DWELYYPELESE
+608 WKLYYPELENE
-620 FTINHYD
+620 FTINRYEN

>member
-1 MTNGWKGLIRMRCE
+1 MTNGWKGLIRMKCE
-15 NCGGT
+15 NCGGA

-43 ENTEVAIRYV
+43 KNTEVAIRYV

-95 EMERACTSAIDSA
+95 EMERACTSATDSA

-140 YFDMNAYDMPSE
+140 YFDMNAYDIPSE

-269 QYGGYYLDNK
+269 QYDGYYLDNK

-316 TKNEIHFEYND
+316 SKNAIHFQYND

-345 LTISSDDERNIF
+345 LTVSSNNEKNIF
-357 FALADK
+357 FALAEK

-369 KAIDRKTLMNW
+369 KEIDRKTLLNW

-385 SMSQIKAQGYEI
+385 SMSQIKALGYEI
-397 ELYSSNTLYHS
+397 EEYSLMERDGLNR
-408 HILYQIKNTDIIL
+408 LYQIKNTDIIL
-421 TMLDWDFSE
+421 AMFGLDISE
-430 SAKRDEGEKLS
+430 GADRGEGKELS
-441 DRILFGITAPADI
+441 DKILFGIMAPADI
-454 ICPDSIGKKYE
+454 ICPDCVGKEYE
-465 PFVDG
+465 PFIENDV
-470 DILYWPGGIPDRA
+470 LYWPGADVGEGPIGLDMGVYSERKE
-483 PGDGDISTYL
+483 SK
-493 AITNYY
+493 IT
-499 ENKSNKI
+499 SN
-506 AADTQIGFTSKNIL
+506 TQIGLASKNIL
-520 TPENWELLMVNILEE
+520 TPENWESIMNEILKE

-545 ALSTDNGGRAVYLAE
+545 ALSADNGGSATYLAE
-560 SKTHMLFAFDASD
+560 NKTHMLFAYYN
-573 LEDRDSYAL
+573 RDMSLRNLYAL
-582 FKINRTTREVTFIGE
+582 FKIDRTTREVTFVGE
-597 APHDFNYWADY
+597 VPSVFSEEDAD
-608 DWELYYPELESE
+608 WKLYYPELENE
-620 FTINHYD
+620 FTINRYD

>member
-1 MTNGWKGLIRMRCE
+1 MTNGWKGLIRMKCE
-15 NCGGT
+15 NCGGA

-95 EMERACTSAIDSA
+95 EMERACASAADSA

-174 LILLGRNNEA
+174 LILLGRNNET

-206 TLITILMCTAI
+206 TLITILMCSAI

-269 QYGGYYLDNK
+269 QYSGYYYDKESN
-279 SGVGL
+279 VGL
-284 HINITGA
+284 HINIVED

-327 SQNNQGT
+327 SQNNHGT
-334 VNIILK
+334 VNIIFK

-357 FALADK
+357 FALAGK
-363 SDQPIT
+363 SDQPVT
-369 KAIDRKTLMNW
+369 KAIDRKTLLNW

-385 SMSQIKAQGYEI
+385 SMSQIKALGYEI
-397 ELYSSNTLYHS
+397 EEYRLMERDGLNR
-408 HILYQIKNTDIIL
+408 LYQIKNTDIIL
-421 TMLDWDFSE
+421 AMFGLDISE
-430 SAKRDEGEKLS
+430 GADRGEGKELNDK
-441 DRILFGITAPADI
+441 ILFGIMAPADI
-454 ICPDSIGKKYE
+454 ICPDCVGKEYE
-465 PFVDG
+465 PFIENDV
-470 DILYWPGGIPDRA
+470 LYWPGADVGEGPIGLDM
-483 PGDGDISTYL
+483 GVYSESKESK
-493 AITNYY
+493 IT
-499 ENKSNKI
+499 SN
-506 AADTQIGFTSKNIL
+506 TQIGLTSKNIL
-520 TPENWELLMVNILEE
+520 TPENWESIMNKLLEE

-545 ALSTDNGGRAVYLAE
+545 ALSADNGGRAVYLAE
-560 SKTHMLFAFDASD
+560 SKTHMLFAFDASY
-573 LEDRDSYAL
+573 LNDRDSYAL
-582 FKINRTTREVTFIGE
+582 FKINRTTRDVTFVGE
-597 APHDFNYWADY
+597 VPHTFDY
-608 DWELYYPELESE
+608 AETSDWQLYYPELESE
-620 FTINHYD
+620 FTINRYD

>member
-1 MTNGWKGLIRMRCE
+1 MKCE
-15 NCGGT
+15 NCGGA

-95 EMERACTSAIDSA
+95 EMERACASATDSA

-184 DDLKANKKAFSKKKK
+184 NDLKVNKKAFSKKKK

-257 KNSQNLLKNIYA
+257 KNSQNLLKNLYA
-269 QYGGYYLDNK
+269 QYSGYYYDKESN
-279 SGVGL
+279 VGL
-284 HINITGA
+284 HINIVGD

-345 LTISSDDERNIF
+345 LTISSDDEKKIF
-357 FALADK
+357 FALAGK

-369 KAIDRKTLMNW
+369 KAIDRKTLLNW

-385 SMSQIKAQGYEI
+385 SMSQIKALGYEI
-397 ELYSSNTLYHS
+397 EVYSLMERDGFNTLY
-408 HILYQIKNTDIIL
+408 QISNTDIIL
-421 TMLDWDFSE
+421 TMFDMDFSD
-430 SAKRDEGEKLS
+430 SAKRVEGKKLN
-441 DRILFGITAPADI
+441 DKILFGITAPADI
-454 ICPDSIGKKYE
+454 ICPDSINKEYE

-470 DILYWPGGIPDRA
+470 DILYWPGGIPNGIPCESDS
-483 PGDGDISTYL
+483 PIQLTID
-493 AITNYY
+493 NHY

-506 AADTQIGFTSKNIL
+506 VSDTQIGFTSKNIL
-520 TPENWELLMVNILEE
+520 PPENWKSLIVKILEE

-545 ALSTDNGGRAVYLAE
+545 ALSADNGGSATYLAE
-560 SKTHMLFAFDASD
+560 NKTYMLFAYYAGE
-573 LEDRDSYAL
+573 LYDRDSYAL
-582 FKINRTTREVTFIGE
+582 FNINRTTRDVTFIGE
-597 APHDFNYWADY
+597 VVHDYINPVDD
-608 DWELYYPELESE
+608 DWKLYYPELENE
-620 FTINHYD
+620 FTINRYD

>member
-1 MTNGWKGLIRMRCE
+1 MTNGWKGLIRMKCE
-15 NCGGT
+15 NCGGA

-95 EMERACTSAIDSA
+95 EMERACTSATDSA

-174 LILLGRNNEA
+174 LILLGRSNEA

-269 QYGGYYLDNK
+269 QYDGYYLDNK

-316 TKNEIHFEYND
+316 SKNAIHFQYND

-345 LTISSDDERNIF
+345 LTVSSNNERNIF

-369 KAIDRKTLMNW
+369 KAIDRKTLLNW

-397 ELYSSNTLYHS
+397 EEYSLMERNGFNRQ
-408 HILYQIKNTDIIL
+408 YQIKNTDIIL
-421 TMLDWDFSE
+421 VMFGEDISE
-430 SAKRDEGEKLS
+430 GTEIGERKKLS
-441 DRILFGITAPADI
+441 DKVLFGIMAPADI
-454 ICPDSIGKKYE
+454 ICPDCVGKEYE
-465 PFVDG
+465 PFIENDV
-470 DILYWPGGIPDRA
+470 LYWPGADVGEGPIGLDM
-483 PGDGDISTYL
+483 GVYSESKESK
-493 AITNYY
+493 IT
-499 ENKSNKI
+499 SN
-506 AADTQIGFTSKNIL
+506 TQIGLTSKNIL
-520 TPENWELLMVNILEE
+520 TPENWESIMNEILKE

-545 ALSTDNGGRAVYLAE
+545 ALSADDGGATEYLAE
-560 SKTHMLFAFDASD
+560 NKTHMLFAYYN
-573 LEDRDSYAL
+573 RDMSLRNLYAL
-582 FKINRTTREVTFIGE
+582 FKIDRTTREVTFVGE
-597 APHDFNYWADY
+597 VQHTFDDAENS
-608 DWELYYPELESE
+608 DWQLYYPELESE
-620 FTINHYD
+620 FTINRYD

>member
-1 MTNGWKGLIRMRCE
+1 MTNGWKGLIRMKCE
-15 NCGGT
+15 NCGGA

-29 CEHCHSRYAKDPLY
+29 CEYCHSRYAKDPLY

-95 EMERACTSAIDSA
+95 EMEKACASATDSA

-140 YFDMNAYDMPSE
+140 YFDMNAYDIPSE

-206 TLITILMCTAI
+206 TLITIFMCTAI

-298 TIVTSKNTVVK
+298 TIVTSKNPVVK

-345 LTISSDDERNIF
+345 LTISSDDEKNIF
-357 FALADK
+357 FALAEK

-369 KAIDRKTLMNW
+369 KEIDRKTLLNW

-385 SMSQIKAQGYEI
+385 SMSQIKALGYEI
-397 ELYSSNTLYHS
+397 EEYSLMERDGLNR
-408 HILYQIKNTDIIL
+408 LYQIKNTDIIL
-421 TMLDWDFSE
+421 AMFGLDISE
-430 SAKRDEGEKLS
+430 GAHRGEGKELS
-441 DRILFGITAPADI
+441 DKILFGIMAPADI
-454 ICPDSIGKKYE
+454 ICPDCVGKEYE
-465 PFVDG
+465 PFIENDV
-470 DILYWPGGIPDRA
+470 LYWPGADVGEGPIGLDM
-483 PGDGDISTYL
+483 GVYSESKESK
-493 AITNYY
+493 IT
-499 ENKSNKI
+499 SN
-506 AADTQIGFTSKNIL
+506 TQIGLASKNIL
-520 TPENWELLMVNILEE
+520 TPENWESIMNEILKE

-545 ALSTDNGGRAVYLAE
+545 ALSADEGGATEYLAE
-560 SKTHMLFAFDASD
+560 NKTHMLFAYYNRDMSLRD
-573 LEDRDSYAL
+573 LYAL
-582 FKINRTTREVTFIGE
+582 FKIDRTTRDVTFLGE
-597 APHDFNYWADY
+597 VPSVFSEGDAD
-608 DWELYYPELESE
+608 WKLYYPELENE
-620 FTINHYD
+620 FTINRYEN

>member
-1 MTNGWKGLIRMRCE
+1 MKCE

-29 CEHCHSRYAKDPLY
+29 CEHCHSRYAKDHLY

-83 YQHASVEDLSGE
+83 YQHVSVEDLSGE
-95 EMERACTSAIDSA
+95 EMERACTSATDSA

-184 DDLKANKKAFSKKKK
+184 DDLKVNKKAFSKKKK

-217 YIVFGTAYVLPSKK
+217 YIVFGTAYALPSKK

-257 KNSQNLLKNIYA
+257 KNSQNLLKNLYA
-269 QYGGYYLDNK
+269 QYSGYYYDKESN
-279 SGVGL
+279 VGL
-284 HINITGA
+284 HINIAGD

-316 TKNEIHFEYND
+316 TKNKIHFEYND

-345 LTISSDDERNIF
+345 LTISSDDEKNIF

-369 KAIDRKTLMNW
+369 KAIDRKTLLNW

-385 SMSQIKAQGYEI
+385 SMSQIKALGYEI
-397 ELYSSNTLYHS
+397 EEYRLMERDGLNR
-408 HILYQIKNTDIIL
+408 LYQIKNTDIIL
-421 TMLDWDFSE
+421 AMFGLDISE
-430 SAKRDEGEKLS
+430 GADRGEGKELS
-441 DRILFGITAPADI
+441 DKILFGIMAPADI
-454 ICPDSIGKKYE
+454 ICPDCVGKEYE
-465 PFVDG
+465 PFIENDV
-470 DILYWPGGIPDRA
+470 LYWPGADVGEGPIGLDM
-483 PGDGDISTYL
+483 GVYSESKESK
-493 AITNYY
+493 IT
-499 ENKSNKI
+499 SN
-506 AADTQIGFTSKNIL
+506 TQIGLTSKNIL
-520 TPENWELLMVNILEE
+520 TPENWESIMNKLLEE

-545 ALSTDNGGRAVYLAE
+545 ALSADDGGATEYLAE
-560 SKTHMLFAFDASD
+560 NKTHMLFAYYN
-573 LEDRDSYAL
+573 RDMSLRNLYAL
-582 FKINRTTREVTFIGE
+582 FKIDRTTREVTFLGE
-597 APHDFNYWADY
+597 VPSVFSEEDAD
-608 DWELYYPELESE
+608 WKLYYPELENE
-620 FTINHYD
+620 FTINRYD

>member
-1 MTNGWKGLIRMRCE
+1 MKCE
-15 NCGGT
+15 NCGGA

-95 EMERACTSAIDSA
+95 EMERACASAADSA

-174 LILLGRNNEA
+174 LILLGRNNET

-206 TLITILMCTAI
+206 TLITILMCSAI

-269 QYGGYYLDNK
+269 QYSGYYYDKESN
-279 SGVGL
+279 VGL
-284 HINITGA
+284 HINIVED

-327 SQNNQGT
+327 SQNNHGT
-334 VNIILK
+334 VNIIFK

-357 FALADK
+357 FALAGK
-363 SDQPIT
+363 SDQPVT
-369 KAIDRKTLMNW
+369 KAIDRKTLLNW

-385 SMSQIKAQGYEI
+385 SMSQIKALGYEI
-397 ELYSSNTLYHS
+397 EEYRLMERDGLNR
-408 HILYQIKNTDIIL
+408 LYQIKNTDIIL
-421 TMLDWDFSE
+421 AMFGLDISE
-430 SAKRDEGEKLS
+430 GADRGEGKELNDK
-441 DRILFGITAPADI
+441 ILFGIMAPADI
-454 ICPDSIGKKYE
+454 ICPDCVGKEYE
-465 PFVDG
+465 PFIENDV
-470 DILYWPGGIPDRA
+470 LYWPGADVGEGPIGLDM
-483 PGDGDISTYL
+483 GVYSESKESK
-493 AITNYY
+493 IT
-499 ENKSNKI
+499 SN
-506 AADTQIGFTSKNIL
+506 TQIGLTSKNIL
-520 TPENWELLMVNILEE
+520 TPENWESIMNKLLEE

-545 ALSTDNGGRAVYLAE
+545 ALSADNGGRAVYLAE
-560 SKTHMLFAFDASD
+560 SKTHMLFAYYN
-573 LEDRDSYAL
+573 RDMSLRNLYAL
-582 FKINRTTREVTFIGE
+582 FKIDRTTREVTFVGE
-597 APHDFNYWADY
+597 VPSVFSEEDAD
-608 DWELYYPELESE
+608 WKLYYPELENE
-620 FTINHYD
+620 FTINRYEN

>member
-1 MTNGWKGLIRMRCE
+1 MKCE
-15 NCGGT
+15 NCGGA

-43 ENTEVAIRYV
+43 ENTEVVIRYV
-53 EADDFGRRTK
+53 EADDFDRRTK

-83 YQHASVEDLSGE
+83 YQYASVEDLSGE
-95 EMERACTSAIDSA
+95 EMERACASATDSA

-269 QYGGYYLDNK
+269 QYDGYYLDNK

-369 KAIDRKTLMNW
+369 KAIDRKTLLNW

-385 SMSQIKAQGYEI
+385 SMSQIKALGYEI
-397 ELYSSNTLYHS
+397 EEYSLMERDGLNR
-408 HILYQIKNTDIIL
+408 LYQIKNTDIIL
-421 TMLDWDFSE
+421 AMFGLDISE
-430 SAKRDEGEKLS
+430 GADRGEGKELS
-441 DRILFGITAPADI
+441 DKILFGIMAPADI
-454 ICPDSIGKKYE
+454 ICPDCVGKEYE
-465 PFVDG
+465 PFIENDV
-470 DILYWPGGIPDRA
+470 LYWPGADVGEGPIGLDM
-483 PGDGDISTYL
+483 GVYSESKESK
-493 AITNYY
+493 IT
-499 ENKSNKI
+499 SN
-506 AADTQIGFTSKNIL
+506 TQIGLTSKNIL
-520 TPENWELLMVNILEE
+520 TPENWESIMNKLLEE

-545 ALSTDNGGRAVYLAE
+545 ALSADDGGATEYLAE
-560 SKTHMLFAFDASD
+560 NKTHMLFAYYN
-573 LEDRDSYAL
+573 RDMSLRNLYAL
-582 FKINRTTREVTFIGE
+582 FKIDRTTREVTFLGE
-597 APHDFNYWADY
+597 VPSVFSEEDAD
-608 DWELYYPELESE
+608 WKLYYPELENE
-620 FTINHYD
+620 FTINRYEN

>member
-1 MTNGWKGLIRMRCE
+1 MKCE
-15 NCGGT
+15 NCGGA

-95 EMERACTSAIDSA
+95 EMERACTSATDSA

-269 QYGGYYLDNK
+269 QYDGYYLDNK

-316 TKNEIHFEYND
+316 SKNAIHFEYND

-345 LTISSDDERNIF
+345 LTVSSDDERNIF
-357 FALADK
+357 FALAEK

-369 KAIDRKTLMNW
+369 KEIDRKTLLNW

-385 SMSQIKAQGYEI
+385 SMSQIKALGYEI
-397 ELYSSNTLYHS
+397 EEYRLMERDGLNR
-408 HILYQIKNTDIIL
+408 LYQIKNTDIIL
-421 TMLDWDFSE
+421 AMFGLDISE
-430 SAKRDEGEKLS
+430 GADRGEGKELNDK
-441 DRILFGITAPADI
+441 ILFGIMAPADI
-454 ICPDSIGKKYE
+454 ICPDCVGKEYE
-465 PFVDG
+465 PFIENDV
-470 DILYWPGGIPDRA
+470 LYWPGADVGEGPIGLDM
-483 PGDGDISTYL
+483 GVYSESKESK
-493 AITNYY
+493 IT
-499 ENKSNKI
+499 SN
-506 AADTQIGFTSKNIL
+506 TQIGLTSKNIL
-520 TPENWELLMVNILEE
+520 TPENWESIMNKLLEE

-545 ALSTDNGGRAVYLAE
+545 ALSADNGGRAVYLAE
-560 SKTHMLFAFDASD
+560 SKTHMLFAFDASYLD
-573 LEDRDSYAL
+573 DRDSYAL
-582 FKINRTTREVTFIGE
+582 FKINRTTRDVTFVGE
-597 APHDFNYWADY
+597 VPHTFDY
-608 DWELYYPELESE
+608 AETSDWQLYYPELESE
-620 FTINHYD
+620 FTINRYD

>member
-1 MTNGWKGLIRMRCE
+1 MTNGWKGLIRMKCE
-15 NCGGT
+15 NCGGA

-95 EMERACTSAIDSA
+95 EMEKACASATDSA

-116 SEEHFSKLL
+116 NEEHFSKLL

-184 DDLKANKKAFSKKKK
+184 DDLKVNKKAFSKKKK

-206 TLITILMCTAI
+206 TLITILMCTVI

-257 KNSQNLLKNIYA
+257 KNSQNLLKNLYA
-269 QYGGYYLDNK
+269 QYSGYYYDKESN
-279 SGVGL
+279 VGL
-284 HINITGA
+284 HINIVGD

-369 KAIDRKTLMNW
+369 KAIDRKTLLNW

-385 SMSQIKAQGYEI
+385 SMSQIKALGYEI
-397 ELYSSNTLYHS
+397 EEYRLMERDGLNR
-408 HILYQIKNTDIIL
+408 LYQIKNTDIIL
-421 TMLDWDFSE
+421 AMFGLDISE
-430 SAKRDEGEKLS
+430 GADRGEGKELS
-441 DRILFGITAPADI
+441 DKILFGIMAPADI
-454 ICPDSIGKKYE
+454 ICPDCVGKEYE
-465 PFVDG
+465 PFIENDV
-470 DILYWPGGIPDRA
+470 LYWPGADVGEGPIGLDM
-483 PGDGDISTYL
+483 GVYSESKESK
-493 AITNYY
+493 IT
-499 ENKSNKI
+499 SN
-506 AADTQIGFTSKNIL
+506 TQIGLTSKNIL
-520 TPENWELLMVNILEE
+520 TPENWESIMNELLEE

-545 ALSTDNGGRAVYLAE
+545 ALSADDGGATEYLAE
-560 SKTHMLFAFDASD
+560 NKTHMLFAYYN
-573 LEDRDSYAL
+573 RDMSLRNLYAL
-582 FKINRTTREVTFIGE
+582 FKIDRTTREVTFLGE
-597 APHDFNYWADY
+597 VPSVFSEEDAD
-608 DWELYYPELESE
+608 WKLYYPELENE
-620 FTINHYD
+620 FTINRYEN